1 MRYFD
6 TINDIVNFMEE
17 KGKNNEIILQEQNN
31 NIYVEFKIISPN
43 GKEDKVILKL
53 KPQEIGDKE
62 IIPILVWKIYYL
74 EKEVDILKDKINKSE
89 DIISKNKKRYFIIIW
104 RN

>member
-31 NIYVEFKIISPN
+31 NIYVEF
-43 GKEDKVILKL
+43 
-53 KPQEIGDKE
+53 
-62 IIPILVWKIYYL
+62 
-74 EKEVDILKDKINKSE
+74 
-89 DIISKNKKRYFIIIW
+89 
-104 RN
+104 